1 MPNKYQLRLL
11 FWSLLQL
18 AGQYRDKVYGDP
30 CSYLLEQMMLY
41 QEEFLNMFVKAPDTC
56 CDSHEIRLN
65 GAGLKLLWMNYKGR
79 LWMDIAGDQKDLYP
93 DFVPRADQALRMAGF
108 KSMND
113 QE

>member
-11 FWSLLQL
+11 FWSLMQL
-18 AGQYRDKVYGDP
+18 ANQYRDKVYGDP
-30 CSYLLEQMMLY
+30 CSYLMEQMVLY
-41 QEEFLNMFVKAPDTC
+41 QEDFLNMFVNAPATC
-56 CDSHEIRLN
+56 CDSHEFRLN
-65 GAGLKLLWMNYKGR
+65 GAGLKLLWMKYNGR

-93 DFVPRADQALRMAGF
+93 DFVPRAIESLRMAGY